1 MELAA
6 ILFCLFFAMNIGA
19 SGAAASMGVAYG
31 SGAVKKKTYALIICA
46 AGVLSGAVIGGGEV
60 VKTISGG
67 IIPEQTI
74 TLTIVCII
82 IGSAAL
88 SLFTA
93 NVLGIPLSTSEVTV
107 GAIVGVGVAYKVLF
121 LQHLLVI
128 VSFWVLVPFV
138 AFCFTFLVSKVFSS
152 LNIRVISNRK
162 QKILGIVLLIAGFW
176 EAFSAGMNNVANAV
190 GPLVAAGVLSVSKGT
205 LYGGIFVALGAL
217 LLGRKVLET
226 NGKKITRFSAGEG
239 ILLSGTGAG
248 LVIISS
254 VFGLPVPLAQVT
266 SSSIIGIGMAKNGP
280 NVFHKEVVK
289 TMLKVWVVSP
299 FLSLSISYLLV
310 SLLLKRDYYSIFMM
324 ASVLLAA
331 GGAASLMK
339 AIRKEKRSVHEQGG
353 GI

>member
-128 VSFWVLVPFV
+128 VIFWVLVPFV
-138 AFCFTFLVSKVFSS
+138 AFCFSEEELQTIVNETIAEVGASSKADMGKVMSAIMPKVKGKADGSVINRLVSS
-152 LNIRVISNRK
+152 
-162 QKILGIVLLIAGFW
+162 Q
-176 EAFSAGMNNVANAV
+176 
-190 GPLVAAGVLSVSKGT
+190 LS
-205 LYGGIFVALGAL
+205 
-217 LLGRKVLET
+217 
-226 NGKKITRFSAGEG
+226 
-239 ILLSGTGAG
+239 
-248 LVIISS
+248 
-254 VFGLPVPLAQVT
+254 
-266 SSSIIGIGMAKNGP
+266 
-280 NVFHKEVVK
+280 
-289 TMLKVWVVSP
+289 
-299 FLSLSISYLLV
+299 
-310 SLLLKRDYYSIFMM
+310 
-324 ASVLLAA
+324 
-331 GGAASLMK
+331 
-339 AIRKEKRSVHEQGG
+339 
-353 GI
+353 

>member
-82 IGSAAL
+82 IGAAAL

-128 VSFWVLVPFV
+128 VIFWVLVPFV

-152 LNIRVISNRK
+152 LNIRVISKRK
-162 QKILGIVLLIAGFW
+162 QKILGIVLLFAGFW

-226 NGKKITRFSAGEG
+226 NKLR
-239 ILLSGTGAG
+239 
-248 LVIISS
+248 
-254 VFGLPVPLAQVT
+254 
-266 SSSIIGIGMAKNGP
+266 
-280 NVFHKEVVK
+280 
-289 TMLKVWVVSP
+289 
-299 FLSLSISYLLV
+299 YLN
-310 SLLLKRDYYSIFMM
+310 
-324 ASVLLAA
+324 
-331 GGAASLMK
+331 
-339 AIRKEKRSVHEQGG
+339 
-353 GI
+353 

>member
-74 TLTIVCII
+74 KLTIVCII
-82 IGSAAL
+82 IGAAAL

-128 VSFWVLVPFV
+128 VIFWVLVPFV

-152 LNIRVISNRK
+152 LNIRVISKRK
-162 QKILGIVLLIAGFW
+162 QKILGIVLLFAGFW

-310 SLLLKRDYYSIFMM
+310 SLLLKGDYYSIFMM